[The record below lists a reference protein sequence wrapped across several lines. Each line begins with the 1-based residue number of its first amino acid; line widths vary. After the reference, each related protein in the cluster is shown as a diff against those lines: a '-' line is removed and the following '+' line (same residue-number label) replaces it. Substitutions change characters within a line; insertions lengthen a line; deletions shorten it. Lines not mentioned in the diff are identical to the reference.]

1 MQIIMTNRSFTQLL
15 RTGMLNTEKLSK
27 CRIDTA
33 EGLYSDRQGRKIRM
47 TTITLDSGESV
58 SGEEYL
64 KAHQPKVAE
73 PEVLKSA
80 EAGAVEPV
88 TIPVANPFE
97 E

>member
-1 MQIIMTNRSFTQLL
+1 
-15 RTGMLNTEKLSK
+15 
-27 CRIDTA
+27 
-33 EGLYSDRQGRKIRM
+33 M

-64 KAHQPKVAE
+64 KAHQPKVAEKVAE